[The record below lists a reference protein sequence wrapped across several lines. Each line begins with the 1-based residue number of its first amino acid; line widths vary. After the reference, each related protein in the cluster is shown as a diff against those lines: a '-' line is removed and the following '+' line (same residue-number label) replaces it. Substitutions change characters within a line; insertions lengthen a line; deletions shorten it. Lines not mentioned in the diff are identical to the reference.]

1 MKTQTIFLILIG
13 MLFIIT
19 FFFNTIPIPV
29 EERGLQGNDG
39 EFNYGGMY
47 WTSGLYELQVG
58 NNLGV
63 RYLVSIFLITTG
75 GGYLINKI

>member
-1 MKTQTIFLILIG
+1 MKTQKILLIIVGLIFITIF
-13 MLFIIT
+13 
-19 FFFNTIPIPV
+19 FFKVIPIPV